1 MRTRIDRSECSDYMW
16 YNAKQRDKILCRQCT
31 ELGRTKNDCKLYT
44 CDTCKEDKG
53 RLHFKA
59 KFIHNHKMERRATL
73 ECAKCEIVSAE
84 RVRRLQ
90 KALRQSKRVCNCF
103 KPLHRRTCPLVPR
116 EIDNHGRYVQRMETL
131 YTADTSITFIQE
143 SQRLFAV

>member
-1 MRTRIDRSECSDYMW
+1 MCWWDVPKAD
-16 YNAKQRDKILCRQCT
+16 AKRRDKLLCRQCT

-44 CDTCKEDKG
+44 CDNCKEDKG

-59 KFIHNHKMERRATL
+59 QIVKNYKKERRATL
-73 ECAKCEIVSAE
+73 ECAKCEIVTAK

-116 EIDNHGRYVQRMETL
+116 EIDNHGMYVQRMETL
-131 YTADTSITFIQE
+131 YTADTSISFIQE
-143 SQRLFAV
+143 SHRLVAV